1 MFGLNSRD
9 NDHGRGADALSL
21 PTPRF
26 AGGAIGRGGIFGNT
40 PKTTPFFPLDP
51 QLTHRKSPWG
61 MAV

>member
-9 NDHGRGADALSL
+9 NEHGRGAEALSL

-40 PKTTPFFPLDP
+40 RKPRLFFTSHTINAQEIAL
-51 QLTHRKSPWG
+51 G
-61 MAV
+61 EAV